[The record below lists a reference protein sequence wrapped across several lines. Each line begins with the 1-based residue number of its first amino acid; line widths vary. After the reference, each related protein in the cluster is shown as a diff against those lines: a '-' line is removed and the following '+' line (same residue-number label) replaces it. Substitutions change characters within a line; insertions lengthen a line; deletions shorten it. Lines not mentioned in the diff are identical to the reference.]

1 MMNLMRQSN
10 REKLDITMLTVLLLI
25 LAVSPVW
32 AQETPDPDQLKIV
45 YIAGAGNNSNDPLR
59 LETMFSNLYLV
70 AYAGSHSV
78 ALVADDGIVLVDTK
92 GRGLGE
98 AVQNKLRL
106 AGDVP
111 VSIIVNTSAR
121 GGIANNEFPSA
132 VQVIAHENTKAALA
146 KLNPASVPTQTFT
159 DTMSFTVKVAGDP
172 EKTDRVDLYHFGPG
186 HSGGDTIAVFPSY
199 GVAVFGDLF
208 PGKAVPVIDAS
219 NGGSALALPETLQKA
234 WEGLQDKRVDVI
246 IPGRGEAPYKVVMR
260 WITIRDLQEYANF
273 MSDFV
278 DIAKDAQA
286 AGQSIDEA
294 VSSVT
299 STIKA
304 KYSGYDLLQ
313 ARGYVESIYAELVQ

>member
-1 MMNLMRQSN
+1 MVLMRQSH
-10 REKLDITMLTVLLLI
+10 RSKLVVTMLSAVLLL
-25 LAVSPVW
+25 LAANPVW
-32 AQETPDPDQLKIV
+32 VQERPDPDELKIV
-45 YIAGAGNNSNDPLR
+45 YIAGARNNANDPLR
-59 LETMFSNLYLV
+59 LQTFFSNLYLV

-92 GRGLGE
+92 GQGLGK

-111 VSIIVNTSAR
+111 VSIIINTSAR
-121 GGIANNEFPSA
+121 GGVANDEFPSA
-132 VQVIAHENTKAALA
+132 VQVIAHENTKAALT
-146 KLNPASVPTQTFT
+146 KLNPASVPTKTFT
-159 DTMSFTVKVAGDP
+159 DTFSLTVPVAGEP
-172 EKTDRVDLYHFGPG
+172 EGTDRIDLYYFGPG

-208 PGKAVPVIDAS
+208 PGKTIPVIDAS
-219 NGGSALALPETLQKA
+219 SGGSALALPETLQKA

-246 IPGRGEAPYKVVMR
+246 IPGRGEAPYKVVLS
-260 WITIRDLQEYANF
+260 WITIRDLKEYADF

-278 DIAKDAQA
+278 DAAKDAQA

-304 KYSGYDLLQ
+304 KYSGYDFLQ